1 MECWSNE
8 KIGRQKLSAQTTTQ
22 EILLPDGDDWIARVT
37 EKAHQNM
44 KRYDG
49 CAQVIAD
56 CNTAMGQK
64 IRVLKPV

>member
-1 MECWSNE
+1 MN
-8 KIGRQKLSAQTTTQ
+8 KKQLTP
-22 EILLPDGDDWIARVT
+22 EIILPDGDEWIARVR
-37 EKAHQNM
+37 EKAYQNM

-49 CAQVIAD
+49 CAQVIVD